1 MITLARPQDEENK
14 RPFRQA
20 AAPATQATPQQRT
33 PGAMEQFGNM
43 AMQRGMEKGLNK
55 GEELVTEYGGKAI
68 DYGKQALGFGTP
80 TPGPLATPSA
90 TQMTALQS
98 TAPMASAPMAPAATM
113 GVSPGA
119 AQAILGSGS
128 SAAPA
133 VANAAGMTGTQLAGT
148 TAAQLAGT
156 GAATGAAG
164 AATGAA
170 GAAGAGLAGGGAMA
184 ALGTAMPWIGAGL
197 LAGKA
202 FGLFNE
208 GGMVGP
214 LSPSYN
220 FMGGLMKGAGAQMM
234 EKAVTA
240 QGNQSTGGL
249 PGGMLGRAMKA
260 GKAAGM
266 MPLTVQLA
274 QQYESGG
281 LVQESAKIK
290 YGGPLSNKE

>member
-1 MITLARPQDEENK
+1 MAVSLVPKSIASPEDEQQKMMQAMAANRRNANLPAPTLRREPS
-14 RPFRQA
+14 P
-20 AAPATQATPQQRT
+20 
-33 PGAMEQFGNM
+33 MEQLGNM

-55 GEELVTEYGGKAI
+55 GEKLVTEYGGKAI
-68 DYGKQALGFGTP
+68 DYGKEALGFGTP
-80 TPGPLATPSA
+80 AVGPLATPSA
-90 TQMTALQS
+90 AQMTALQS
-98 TAPMASAPMAPAATM
+98 AAPMASAPMAPAATM
-113 GVSPGA
+113 GLSPGA
-119 AQAILGSGS
+119 AQAVLGSGS
-128 SAAPA
+128 AAAPA
-133 VANAAGMTGTQLAGT
+133 VANAAGMTGAQLAGT

-164 AATGAA
+164 AAT

-234 EKAVTA
+234 
-240 QGNQSTGGL
+240 
-249 PGGMLGRAMKA
+249 
-260 GKAAGM
+260 
-266 MPLTVQLA
+266 PLAVQLA
-274 QQYESGG
+274 QQYN
-281 LVQESAKIK
+281 QD
-290 YGGPLSNKE
+290 GGPLSNRE

>member
-1 MITLARPQDEENK
+1 MITLARPQEEK
-14 RPFRQA
+14 RPIPQA
-20 AAPATQATPQQRT
+20 RPAPATQIAPPKRT

-43 AMQRGMEKGLNK
+43 AMQRGMKRGLNK

-68 DYGKQALGFGTP
+68 DYGKEALGFGTP

-98 TAPMASAPMAPAATM
+98 AAPMASAPVAPAATM
-113 GVSPGA
+113 GLSPGA
-119 AQAILGSGS
+119 AQAVLGSGS
-128 SAAPA
+128 AAAPA

-164 AATGAA
+164 AAGA

-234 EKAVTA
+234 QKAVEA
-240 QGNQSTGGL
+240 QGGQPTAGL
-249 PGGMLGRAMKA
+249 PGGMIGKAMKA
-260 GKAAGM
+260 GSAAGL

-274 QQYESGG
+274 QQYNQGG
-281 LVQESAKIK
+281 LVEESAKLK